1 VDVEDDIDV
10 MDIERAAPPL
20 DERVAGEGRL
30 DAVGA
35 AVHLSPGRYQ
45 LGHRF
50 GNSPVIQAYYEDFR
64 RKRSGLLHNSP
75 GRRSP
80 LFELREVDV
89 GHPIDYGRRQS
100 PRPLRKHNSRP
111 ILRYPFF
118 HRSMARVLVVDDDE
132 QLTELLR
139 VVLEGEGHEVATALG
154 APSALEALRGER
166 YDLVVLDVMI
176 GEGDGRVVLSE
187 IRKVH
192 DTPVIFISGMG
203 DPADRI
209 AGLRLGADDYLP
221 KPFAPAELAARVA
234 TVLRRA
240 KRQAAAGEE
249 VAPAND
255 IVIDERTREV
265 TVGGKKVELT
275 AREFDLLAFM
285 ARSPRQVFTRG
296 QLLQNVWVS
305 TSEWQDEATVTEHVR
320 RVRHKIEPDP
330 EKPRYL
336 TTVRGVG
343 YRFEP

>member
-1 VDVEDDIDV
+1 
-10 MDIERAAPPL
+10 
-20 DERVAGEGRL
+20 
-30 DAVGA
+30 
-35 AVHLSPGRYQ
+35 
-45 LGHRF
+45 
-50 GNSPVIQAYYEDFR
+50 
-64 RKRSGLLHNSP
+64 
-75 GRRSP
+75 
-80 LFELREVDV
+80 
-89 GHPIDYGRRQS
+89 
-100 PRPLRKHNSRP
+100 
-111 ILRYPFF
+111 
-118 HRSMARVLVVDDDE
+118 MARVLVVDDDE

-139 VVLEGEGHEVATALG
+139 VVLEGEGHEVATALN
-154 APSALEALRGER
+154 APGALEAVRGES

-187 IRKVH
+187 MRKVH

-240 KRQAAAGEE
+240 QRQAAAGED
-249 VAPAND
+249 VVPAND

-265 TVGGKKVELT
+265 TVGGKRVELT

>member
-1 VDVEDDIDV
+1 
-10 MDIERAAPPL
+10 
-20 DERVAGEGRL
+20 
-30 DAVGA
+30 
-35 AVHLSPGRYQ
+35 
-45 LGHRF
+45 
-50 GNSPVIQAYYEDFR
+50 
-64 RKRSGLLHNSP
+64 
-75 GRRSP
+75 
-80 LFELREVDV
+80 
-89 GHPIDYGRRQS
+89 
-100 PRPLRKHNSRP
+100 
-111 ILRYPFF
+111 
-118 HRSMARVLVVDDDE
+118 MARVLVVDDDE

-139 VVLEGEGHEVATALG
+139 VVLEGEGHEVATALN
-154 APSALEALRGER
+154 APGALEAVRGES

-187 IRKVH
+187 MRKVH

-240 KRQAAAGEE
+240 QRQAAAGED
-249 VAPAND
+249 VVPAND
-255 IVIDERTREV
+255 IIIDERTREV
-265 TVGGKKVELT
+265 TVGGKRVELT

>member
-1 VDVEDDIDV
+1 
-10 MDIERAAPPL
+10 
-20 DERVAGEGRL
+20 
-30 DAVGA
+30 
-35 AVHLSPGRYQ
+35 
-45 LGHRF
+45 
-50 GNSPVIQAYYEDFR
+50 
-64 RKRSGLLHNSP
+64 
-75 GRRSP
+75 
-80 LFELREVDV
+80 
-89 GHPIDYGRRQS
+89 
-100 PRPLRKHNSRP
+100 
-111 ILRYPFF
+111 
-118 HRSMARVLVVDDDE
+118 MARVLVVDDDE

-139 VVLEGEGHEVATALG
+139 VVLEGEGHEVATALN
-154 APSALEALRGER
+154 APGALEAVRGES

-187 IRKVH
+187 MRKVH

-240 KRQAAAGEE
+240 QRQAAAGED
-249 VAPAND
+249 VVPAND

-265 TVGGKKVELT
+265 TVGGKRVELT

-285 ARSPRQVFTRG
+285 ARSPRQVFTRD
-296 QLLQNVWVS
+296 QLLQNVWIS

-320 RVRHKIEPDP
+320 RVRHKIEPNP